1 MIVRPWWHVF
11 REETPGDG
19 GDAGGGAAGDAG
31 DGGGAPAGGDAGGGE
46 PSATASK
53 DMLAA
58 INAGLGYEK
67 KDGEGSDTKGTKEP
81 SAEEKAAAQKAAE
94 EAAKKDLEAKAAAGD
109 AAAKAKI
116 EEDRKAAEAAARE
129 AKKPKD
135 LTALGLSDAEK
146 KAMKQDTQRRFND
159 VLEIAK
165 TERTRA
171 EQAER
176 VATELQAARDGLMQ
190 VLRES
195 GTTDT
200 DIANFVQFHQLYRS
214 NDRRALEVALQVVDS
229 QRTSLLK
236 RLGRDA
242 PGFDAIADFPD
253 LVADVE
259 EQRVTRERAL
269 EIANARRVQAAET
282 AKAEAARR
290 ANAHRG
296 ETQAAFEKARDGALT
311 AIDDWTART
320 AATDLDFKAKEA
332 TILPRIEQIVR
343 EYPPHL
349 WLPTIKTVYESIV
362 VQKPQPNQDLGGHK
376 PLRPSGAKPGAP
388 APTSMA
394 EAIDQGLGYAKA

>member
-19 GDAGGGAAGDAG
+19 TDAGGGATGEADAAGA
-31 DGGGAPAGGDAGGGE
+31 APAGGTPSEGE

-67 KDGEGSDTKGTKEP
+67 KDGDADPKGAKVP
-81 SAEEKAAAQKAAE
+81 SAEEKAATQKAAE
-94 EAAKKDLEAKAAAGD
+94 DTAKKDLEAKAAAGD
-109 AAAKAKI
+109 AAAKAKL
-116 EEDRKAAEAAARE
+116 EEDRKTAEAASRE

-135 LTALGLSDAEK
+135 LATLGLSDAEK

-176 VATELQAARDGLMQ
+176 VATELQAARDGLVQ

-200 DIANFVQFHQLYRS
+200 DISNFVQFHQLYRS

-259 EQRVTRERAL
+259 DQLVTRERAL
-269 EIANARRVQAAET
+269 ELANARRAQAAET
-282 AKAEAARR
+282 AKTEAERR
-290 ANAHRG
+290 ASTQKGNA
-296 ETQAAFEKARDGALT
+296 QAAFEKASTGAL
-311 AIDDWTART
+311 ASIDDWTART

-343 EYPPHL
+343 QYPPHL
-349 WLPTIKTVYESIV
+349 WLPTIKTVYESIAV
-362 VQKPQPNQDLGGHK
+362 PKSQPNADLGGHK